1 MNIAAIIRPKMA
13 NKSINAD
20 KTPFLFYIASAAVAI
35 LAVAAMY
42 VLVKPNES
50 PEKFINSY
58 VEAVVAGNCE
68 RAYSMLS
75 YGAKKS
81 LPDAGSLDRFRESV
95 CDRAANEFSSIEVK
109 KFIAVRRHG
118 DNVSI
123 EFVVH
128 YMANWSA
135 RPIEMTRTFELR
147 WESGKWKLYGPEL
160 SP

>member
-20 KTPFLFYIASAAVAI
+20 KTPYLLYITSVAVAI
-35 LAVAAMY
+35 LAVA
-42 VLVKPNES
+42 VLYILLKPDRS
-50 PEKFINSY
+50 PEKFVNSY
-58 VEAVVAGNCE
+58 VAAIGAGKCD
-68 RAYSMLS
+68 RAYAMLS
-75 YGAKKS
+75 YSAKKS
-81 LPDAGSLDRFRESV
+81 IPEAGSLDRFRESV
-95 CDRAANEFSSIEVK
+95 CDRAAKEFSSVEVK

-123 EFVVH
+123 DFVVH

-135 RPIEMTRTFELR
+135 RPIEMTRTFELIR
-147 WESGKWKLYGPEL
+147 EVGKWKLYGPEL